1 MGVDPTGPAQADEP
15 DEEPDYR
22 FTLANERTYL
32 AWIRTSLA
40 FVAGAI
46 AIVQFVPHF
55 GFAGGSRL
63 IGVGLAAIG
72 GAVAV
77 LAWYRWRRVQL
88 AMRRG
93 EDLPPTPLPMI
104 VGLVVVIAVVVV
116 LLVFALDRQ

>member
-1 MGVDPTGPAQADEP
+1 MAVDPASGDEP
-15 DEEPDYR
+15 ADEEPDYR

-32 AWIRTSLA
+32 AWIRTALA

-55 GFAGGSRL
+55 GFAGGSRV
-63 IGVGLAAIG
+63 IGIALAAIG
-72 GAVAV
+72 GIVAV
-77 LAWYRWRRVQL
+77 LAWSRWRRVQL

-93 EDLPPTPLPMI
+93 DDLPPTPLPMI
-104 VGLVVVIAVVVV
+104 VGLVVVVAVVVV